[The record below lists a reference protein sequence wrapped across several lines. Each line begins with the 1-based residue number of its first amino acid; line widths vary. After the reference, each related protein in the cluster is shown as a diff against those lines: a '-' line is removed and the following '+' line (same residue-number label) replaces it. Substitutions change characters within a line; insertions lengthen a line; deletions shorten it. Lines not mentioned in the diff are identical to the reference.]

1 MPQPARADAPR
12 TRLPPVPA
20 PVSDPPP
27 APLPLTPASHDG
39 RRVSE
44 EEYWRDYY
52 LESDIRYEWNNGVL
66 EEKPVSDFETITVYQ
81 WFMLLVLHFLRVHP
95 IAKLEA
101 LEMGFRLAL
110 PTGTVIRRPDL
121 GVVCHD
127 NPEPLRPLDV
137 SYHGVFDL
145 CVEALSD
152 RERRDLERDT
162 VVKKAEYAAGGVP
175 EFYILHRESERLAFF
190 TRAPGG
196 FYAPLEPE
204 DGVIH
209 SRVLPGLRFRVDDLI
224 RRPAHDTL
232 RHDPVYAEYV
242 LPGWRAAEER
252 TAAEAQR
259 ADAAVRQAAA
269 EAQRAEA
276 EAQRA
281 DVQAQRANAAVQQA
295 AAEAQRAE
303 AEAQRADVQA
313 QRADAALQQAAAEA
327 QARRAAEERAAAEA
341 QARLAAE
348 RQAREALEAL
358 ARLQAQPRAPSADR

>member
-121 GVVCHD
+121 GVVRHD

-175 EFYILHRESERLAFF
+175 EFYILHREPERLAFF

-196 FYAPLEPE
+196 LYVPLAPE
-204 DGVIH
+204 DGVIR
-209 SRVLPGLRFRVDDLI
+209 SRVLPGLQFRVDDLI

-232 RHDPVYAEYV
+232 RHDPVYADYV
-242 LPGWRAAEER
+242 LPGWRAAE
-252 TAAEAQR
+252 AQ
-259 ADAAVRQAAA
+259 AV
-269 EAQRAEA
+269 A

-281 DVQAQRANAAVQQA
+281 DVQSQRAEAA
-295 AAEAQRAE
+295 AQRAE
-303 AEAQRADVQA
+303 AEARRADTEARRANAEA
-313 QRADAALQQAAAEA
+313 QRAQAAVQQAAAEA
-327 QARRAAEERAAAEA
+327 QARRAAEERAAADW

-348 RQAREALEAL
+348 RQAREAIEAL
-358 ARLQAQPRAPSADR
+358 ARLQAPPTIPSGDN